1 MPVTTRMPP
10 SQDATWRIIPWLGY
24 VVNNHGDRVRPL
36 GIIPFPNGLFIYFF
50 FMGGYALLTILGAR
64 CFFPAESEGLTWEF
78 LNSPKHVLVPADTL
92 KYIISPFL
100 IGNISSNGP
109 FPSIFQCYV
118 SLPQCNSS
126 CWWWRAINYTFDGNA
141 ANQLIWRSSH
151 YLQGF
156 YTFQVVQD
164 FFHQP

>member
-1 MPVTTRMPP
+1 MWCDVCYDWPVVSRPFIVFV
-10 SQDATWRIIPWLGY
+10 WHCLGS
-24 VVNNHGDRVRPL
+24 L
-36 GIIPFPNGLFIYFF
+36 AGIIF